1 MFNPAKASEN
11 IKNEFIDY
19 ISTVFSFS
27 DHDLQSQLVEE
38 LKGNISKGPY
48 LEMNDVFRSGKS
60 IEELIEEGVLSRLF
74 RDLEAK
80 KPDTSLYKKCL
91 PINRPLYLHQEKA
104 IRTIVSGKNAVISTG
119 TGSGKTN
126 CFLIP
131 VINELLREQER
142 GTLGPGVRA
151 MFIYHAL

>member
-27 DHDLQSQLVEE
+27 DRNLQMQLVEE
-38 LKGNISKGPY
+38 LEDNISKGPY

-74 RDLEAK
+74 RDLEA
-80 KPDTSLYKKCL
+80 
-91 PINRPLYLHQEKA
+91 
-104 IRTIVSGKNAVISTG
+104 GKEVISIGYVSWTH
-119 TGSGKTN
+119 
-126 CFLIP
+126 
-131 VINELLREQER
+131 
-142 GTLGPGVRA
+142 RA
-151 MFIYHAL
+151 GIKNPILAGD